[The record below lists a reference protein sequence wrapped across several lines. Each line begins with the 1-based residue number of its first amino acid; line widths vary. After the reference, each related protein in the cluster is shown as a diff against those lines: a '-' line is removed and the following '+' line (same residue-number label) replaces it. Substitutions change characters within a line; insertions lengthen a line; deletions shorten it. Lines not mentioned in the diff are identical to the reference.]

1 MAEDG
6 DSNIIQR
13 IRAGS
18 DREMEEGKRK
28 EDLKKV
34 GMGDFLP
41 LSFFFF
47 LLFFSFPRWLMY
59 FNSI

>member
-1 MAEDG
+1 MAEDR

-28 EDLKKV
+28 EDLKKI

-41 LSFFFF
+41 LSFLFSPF
-47 LLFFSFPRWLMY
+47 LFLSKMAYVF
-59 FNSI
+59 